1 MDRPSIKTATTV
13 SATVEF
19 PGERLGAFN
28 AMIEEFRAG
37 STRWD
42 EAAQRATQDRDEVQA
57 RGLASLRR
65 LFEFAEH
72 NRTGSS
78 RVIAMF
84 LASIYNGHRFQ
95 IDLADLRLL
104 GAQFHQDA
112 INVLAMDHSPAQ
124 EIHTY
129 FDNGSDRF
137 ERVFA
142 DHRLADLRQ
151 AATLI
156 AQLGRYTDE
165 ELQLALA
172 DNDRMADRLKHAL
185 GSGDRRA

>member
-1 MDRPSIKTATTV
+1 MDRLPIKTATTV

-19 PGERLGAFN
+19 PGDRLNAFN

-42 EAAQRATQDRDEVQA
+42 EAAERSNRDREEVQA
-57 RGLASLRR
+57 RGLESLRR
-65 LFEFAEH
+65 LFDFAEK

-95 IDLADLRLL
+95 IDLTDLRLL

-129 FDNGSDRF
+129 FDNGCERF
-137 ERVFA
+137 ENMFA
-142 DHRLADLRQ
+142 DYRLADLRR
-151 AATLI
+151 ASTLI
-156 AQLGRYTDE
+156 DRLGRYTDE
-165 ELQLALA
+165 ELQMALA
-172 DNDRMADRLKHAL
+172 ENARAADRLKHAL
-185 GSGDRRA
+185 GSGSHRD